1 MRATEAGSWRG
12 LACALAAVALVAAGC
27 ARSDPSAAQ
36 SRTVLVD
43 YNDDQ
48 FAGSFLTY
56 FPQVVTARPGDTVEF
71 KQAWTGEAHTV
82 TMGTLVDKAV
92 APVRDLIKSG
102 APIPDEPPP
111 EIEEALAPL
120 PFMLQEDGR
129 VNQVGAQPCYLDQGL
144 PPTDPETPCPKT
156 PQPAFNGRQA
166 YFNSGFIPYRGE
178 QGNKFKMK
186 LADDIAPG
194 TYYYYCNFHGPLMS
208 GEIVVQPTG
217 SGIPSQSSVDKAAR
231 AEIQK
236 LSQPL
241 LDAYEKA
248 KSGQAEL
255 GGQKITGYLSGF
267 ASDAAPEAFISE
279 FIPRQITAKVGEK
292 VTWNFV
298 GGHTVSFDVP
308 RYFPQYTVADDGG
321 VTFNPQAYQ
330 PVGGPGA
337 PQEESETPPVVDG
350 GTWDGSGFR
359 SSGSFYG
366 GEYSLTFTKPGRYK
380 YACLIHPRMVGE
392 ILVE

>member
-1 MRATEAGSWRG
+1 MRASEARSRRG
-12 LACALAAVALVAAGC
+12 LACVLAAVALLAAAC
-27 ARSDPSAAQ
+27 ARSDPSASQ
-36 SRTVLVD
+36 SRRVLVD
-43 YNDDQ
+43 YNDDE

-56 FPQVVTARPGDTVEF
+56 FPQVLTVRPGDTVEF
-71 KQAWTGEAHTV
+71 KQAWTGEAHSV

-92 APVRDLIKSG
+92 APVRDLIRRN

-111 EIEEALAPL
+111 EILEALAPL
-120 PFMLQEDGR
+120 PEFLGEDGT
-129 VNQVGAQPCYLDQGL
+129 VNQVAGQPCYLDQGL

-156 PQPAFNGRQA
+156 PQPAFNGRQS
-166 YFNSGFIPYRGE
+166 YYNSGFIPYEGE
-178 QGNKFKMK
+178 QGNQFTMK

-194 TYYYYCNFHGPLMS
+194 TYNYYCNLHGPLMS
-208 GEIVVQPTG
+208 GEIVVQPKG
-217 SGIPSQSSVDKAAR
+217 SDIPSQSSVDKAAR

-236 LSQPL
+236 VSAPL
-241 LDAYEKA
+241 LQAYNQAKA
-248 KSGQAEL
+248 GQAEI

-279 FIPRQITAKVGEK
+279 FIPRQITAKVGQK

-298 GGHTVSFDVP
+298 GGHTVSFGVP
-308 RYFPQYTVADDGG
+308 SYFPQYTVADDGR

-337 PQEESETPPVVDG
+337 PPGDSDTPPVVDG

-359 SSGSFYG
+359 SSGSLYE